1 MIILLLFINGKG
13 YLFNMGLIRTTGWF
27 PSF

>member
-13 YLFNMGLIRTTGWF
+13 YLFNMGLIHTTGWI
-27 PSF
+27 SSL